1 MFSHSLKVDSY
12 VVFSLKILQNFTGSL
27 SYFRLL
33 EVIKLNLIVEK
44 TELFRNDH
52 DKFKCKMVSG
62 CQRCFHFLNLRMNE
76 LLFVVVAY

>member
-1 MFSHSLKVDSY
+1 M
-12 VVFSLKILQNFTGSL
+12 
-27 SYFRLL
+27 
-33 EVIKLNLIVEK
+33 IKLNLIVEK

-76 LLFVVVAY
+76 LLFVVVAH